1 MKIYKKVLNVQANLK
16 ASKNQKNEYGG
27 YKYRS
32 CEDIIEA
39 VKPLL
44 KEEELILNIV
54 DDVKLIGDR
63 YYIEA
68 TATLIDCE
76 TGETI
81 SAKAYA
87 REDLTKKGMDVAQ
100 ITGSVSSYARK
111 YALNGLLAI
120 DDTKDSDATNTH
132 NQETKAPST
141 RNTVSDKQ
149 INYLLFLNSKAGFTE
164 NKLKTTI
171 KNDYNLD
178 DLNDLNTKQ
187 LNILIEKLN
196 KIINK

>member
-164 NKLKTTI
+164 NKLRTTI